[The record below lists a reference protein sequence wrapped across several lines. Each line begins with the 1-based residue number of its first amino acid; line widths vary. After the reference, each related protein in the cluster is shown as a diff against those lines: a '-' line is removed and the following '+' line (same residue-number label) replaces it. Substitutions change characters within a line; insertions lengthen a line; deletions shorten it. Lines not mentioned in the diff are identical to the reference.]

1 MKTLL
6 ERLNPKKVGII
17 VLIILALLIANRVM
31 RSAVTETA
39 AIPEETSKEISTVS
53 FGEWTP
59 DARREITGTISSDSD
74 IEIRAELPGII
85 EKTYVSIGESVTK
98 GQILATF
105 QKRNDATQISYE
117 NLLQQLAVAKI
128 QSAASIR
135 SAETTLENAKN
146 NQEHTKSSEAQNYS
160 RTFDLLRTQARNAE
174 SVFRNIIDWTDTRL
188 MVSTSA
194 KANANYEAQQI
205 GQNNSILRQKLKNDL
220 ESLLRKRD
228 LLNAEH
234 IPTNISDED
243 TLRLAS
249 ERLRLL
255 RETQELTRSF
265 NTLVQNTPVT
275 SSFPP
280 TTKTIYENEA
290 TGFVSSIDSSLLALE
305 NQIESAK
312 SEQGRNRLS
321 LSGVNNSVQQAESSL
336 SVTKA
341 QAQSQI
347 TQLET
352 QLRLARSSQ
361 EDLIIRA
368 PFDGNITNK
377 AILSYDQVSAGTPL
391 FSLVGTNVTPKIT
404 AKITP
409 DELLRIQTNPKNVS
423 AKLENGDTI
432 PLPVFK
438 ISGKLDSIT
447 QKLQADFPLDE
458 IPEGLLVGS
467 FVKIL
472 LPIDGTI
479 SNLLPI
485 SAISFEPDGAEVLIV
500 KDGVGERAKVTI
512 GKLISNAVE
521 IESGLEM
528 GTPVVQYR
536 TRAHAGEKLEIRTK

>member
-6 ERLNPKKVGII
+6 EKLNPKKVGII
-17 VLIILALLIANRVM
+17 VLIILALLIANRVL
-31 RSAVTETA
+31 RSGKTETVDV
-39 AIPEETSKEISTVS
+39 PEETSKEVSVVS
-53 FGEWTP
+53 FGEWSP
-59 DARREITGTISSDSD
+59 DARREITGTISSGSD

-85 EKTYVSIGESVTK
+85 EKTYVSIGDSVSK
-98 GQILATF
+98 GQVLATF

-117 NLLQQLAVAKI
+117 NLLQQLAVTKV
-128 QSAASIR
+128 QSAASIQ
-135 SAETTLENAKN
+135 SAETALENAKN
-146 NQEHTKSSEAQNYS
+146 NQEHTESSEAQNYS

-174 SVFRNIIDWTDTRL
+174 SVFRNIIDWADTRL

-205 GQNNSILRQKLKNDL
+205 GQNNSILRQKLKTDL

-228 LLNAEH
+228 LLDAEY

-249 ERLRLL
+249 ERLGLL

-280 TTKTIYENEA
+280 SIKTVYENEA
-290 TGFVSSIDSSLLALE
+290 TGFVSTIDAALLSLE

-312 SEQGRNRLS
+312 SEQRRNKLS
-321 LSGVNNSVQQAESSL
+321 LSGVNNAVQQAESAL
-336 SVTKA
+336 AVTKA

-361 EDLIIRA
+361 EDLIVRA
-368 PFDGNITNK
+368 PFDGNITNE
-377 AILSYDQVSAGTPL
+377 AILAYDQVSAGTPL
-391 FSLVGTNVTPKIT
+391 FSMVGTDISPKIT

-409 DELLRIQTNPKNVS
+409 DELLRIQTNPESVS

-438 ISGKLDSIT
+438 ISGKLDSVT

-458 IPEGLLVGS
+458 VPENLLVGS

-485 SAISFEPDGAEVLIV
+485 SAISFEPGGAEVLV
-500 KDGVGERAKVTI
+500 VQDGKGERKMVTI
-512 GKLISNAVE
+512 GKIISNAVE
-521 IESGLEM
+521 IEEGLDV
-528 GTPVVQYR
+528 GTPVVRYR
-536 TRAHAGEKLEIRTK
+536 TRAHAGEKLEIRAE

>member
-6 ERLNPKKVGII
+6 EKLNPKKVGII
-17 VLIILALLIANRVM
+17 VLILLALLIANRVF
-31 RSAVTETA
+31 RSTKTKTA
-39 AIPEETSKEISTVS
+39 DVPEETSKEVSVIS
-53 FGEWTP
+53 FGKWSP
-59 DARREITGTISSDSD
+59 DTSRAITGTISSDSD
-74 IEIRAELPGII
+74 IEIRSELPGTI
-85 EKTYVSIGESVTK
+85 EKTYVSIGDSVK
-98 GQILATF
+98 KNQILATF

-128 QSAASIR
+128 QSAASIQ
-135 SAETTLENAKN
+135 SAETALENAKN
-146 NQEHTKSSEAQNYS
+146 SQKHTEASEAQNYS
-160 RTFDLLRTQARNAE
+160 RTFDLLKTQARNAE
-174 SVFRNIIDWTDTRL
+174 SVFRNIIDWADTRL

-205 GQNNSILRQKLKNDL
+205 GQNNSILHQKLKNDL

-228 LLNAEH
+228 ILNAEY

-280 TTKTIYENEA
+280 SIKTVYEKEA
-290 TGFVSSIDSSLLALE
+290 TGFVSNIDAALLSLE

-312 SEQGRNRLS
+312 SEQRRNRLS

-336 SVTKA
+336 AVTKA
-341 QAQSQI
+341 QARAQI

-352 QLRLARSSQ
+352 QLRLAQSSQ
-361 EDLIIRA
+361 EDLIVRA
-368 PFDGNITNK
+368 PFDGDITNK
-377 AILSYDQVSAGTPL
+377 AVLAYDQVKAGTPL
-391 FSLVGTNVTPKIT
+391 FSMVGTKVNPKIT

-409 DELLRIQTNPKNVS
+409 DELLRIQTNPDSVS
-423 AKLENGDTI
+423 AKLENGDII
-432 PLPVFK
+432 PLPIFE
-438 ISGKLDSIT
+438 ISGKLDPVT
-447 QKLQADFPLDE
+447 QKLQADFPLDK
-458 IPEGLLVGS
+458 IPENLLVGA

-500 KDGVGERAKVTI
+500 KDGIGERVKVTI
-512 GKLISNAVE
+512 GKIISNAIE
-521 IESGLEM
+521 IEKGLDV
-528 GTPVVQYR
+528 GTPVVRYR
-536 TRAHAGEKLEIRTK
+536 TRAHAGEKLEIRTE

>member
-6 ERLNPKKVGII
+6 EKLNPKKVGII
-17 VLIILALLIANRVM
+17 ILIILALLITNRVL
-31 RSAVTETA
+31 RSNKTKTVD
-39 AIPEETSKEISTVS
+39 IPEETPKEVSVVS
-53 FGEWTP
+53 FGEWSP
-59 DARREITGTISSDSD
+59 DARREITGTISSESD

-85 EKTYVSIGESVTK
+85 EKTYVSIGDSVSQ
-98 GQILATF
+98 GQVLATF

-135 SAETTLENAKN
+135 SAETALENAKN
-146 NQEHTKSSEAQNYS
+146 NQEHTESSEAQNYS

-174 SVFRNIIDWTDTRL
+174 SVFRNIIDWADTRL

-205 GQNNSILRQKLKNDL
+205 GQNNSILRQKLKTDL

-228 LLNAEH
+228 LLDAEY

-243 TLRLAS
+243 TLRLAN
-249 ERLRLL
+249 ERLELL
-255 RETQELTRSF
+255 QETQDLTRSF
-265 NTLVQNTPVT
+265 NTLIQNTPVT

-280 TTKTIYENEA
+280 SVKAVYENEA
-290 TGFVSSIDSSLLALE
+290 TGFVSTIDASLLSLE

-312 SEQGRNRLS
+312 SEQRRNRLS
-321 LSGVNNSVQQAESSL
+321 LSGVNNAVQQAESSL
-336 SVTKA
+336 AVTKA

-368 PFDGNITNK
+368 PFDGSITNK
-377 AILSYDQVSAGTPL
+377 FILSYDQVSAGAPL

-409 DELLRIQTNPKNVS
+409 DELLRIQTNPKSVS
-423 AKLENGDTI
+423 AKLKNGDTI
-432 PLPVFK
+432 PLPIFN
-438 ISGKLDSIT
+438 ISGKLDPIT

-458 IPEGLLVGS
+458 IPETLLVGS

-500 KDGVGERAKVTI
+500 KDGIGERVKVSI
-512 GKLISNAVE
+512 GKIISNAVE
-521 IESGLEM
+521 IEKGL
-528 GTPVVQYR
+528 GLKTPVVRYR
-536 TRAHAGEKLEIRTK
+536 TRAHAGEKLKIRAE